1 MTVSDVQA
9 YYGHDWREFVR
20 RGGGSRRSWFRW
32 QSDGAV
38 PMSAQT
44 RLQRKTRGRLKADP
58 RHVVGGV

>member
-20 RGGGSRRSWFRW
+20 RSGFSRRTWFNW
-32 QSDGAV
+32 QAKGYVDLPS
-38 PMSAQT
+38 QL

-58 RHVVGGV
+58 KDVGGGV